1 MVPTVS
7 ADAPLPRGC
16 EVTGRRLEGE
26 GGKQPTRQVKVLLGL
41 EGPNQRAL
49 EKSEREPSGR
59 DEPQGRGYPGVE
71 RLTLRIILVFH
82 LGTETRLAGRC

>member
-26 GGKQPTRQVKVLLGL
+26 GGKQPTRQVKVLHGL
-41 EGPNQRAL
+41 ERPNQRAL
-49 EKSEREPSGR
+49 EKSEREPQGEMNPR
-59 DEPQGRGYPGVE
+59 DVGIQV
-71 RLTLRIILVFH
+71 
-82 LGTETRLAGRC
+82 